1 VEAKYQALY
10 VQEIKT
16 QAELALGAFQ
26 IAGRIVNEPE
36 YKDIGVSRIFRELH
50 SFLTHASN
58 VSKLFW
64 PEVSKD
70 VPGNAQKRERR
81 QRIIDRGEHLKPL
94 FDMQPDNA
102 LFKRELR
109 NNLEHFDERL
119 DDFIHDIITTNPDVN
134 IVDMCVSTSRF
145 AQDDVFTLRLLIR
158 QNAKFIF
165 RNEEYDLVAIADALL
180 GVLRKAEGLKAQG
193 LRIY

>member
-1 VEAKYQALY
+1 VEARYKALY
-10 VQEIKT
+10 VREIKT

-36 YKDIGVSRIFRELH
+36 FKDIGASRIFKELH

-70 VPGNAQKRERR
+70 VPRDKQKREKR

-102 LFKRELR
+102 LANRKLR
-109 NNLEHFDERL
+109 NHLEHFDERL

-134 IVDMCVSTSRF
+134 IVDMSVSTSRY

-180 GVLRKAEGLKAQG
+180 DVLKKAEGLSV
-193 LRIY
+193 Y